1 MPPRSELPNPGASS
15 FSGASLLTVVIPAA
29 EPTELVAGDS
39 ALWTRDFS
47 SYPVTEGWTLAYRII
62 GPSATVGNPT
72 VAVANNVF
80 NVTVL
85 PAVTAAL
92 AILGDYTLMGYVT
105 SQDGTQRFTVYEGTL
120 LILPNPATATFTQI
134 QTHAQRMI
142 AACEAALEGR
152 LTNDVAS
159 YGREGTMVV
168 KLDVAEVRRTLGIYR
183 GIRWQEENEG
193 KAAPISVVRFSSP
206 SEGSAAEKLSWPGA
220 DQ

>member
-1 MPPRSELPNPGASS
+1 MPPCSELPNPGALS
-15 FSGASLLTVVIPAA
+15 FSGTRLLTVVVPAE
-29 EPTELVAGDS
+29 EPIELVAGDT

-47 SYPVTEGWTLAYRII
+47 SYPVSEGWILAYRFV

-85 PAVTAAL
+85 PAVTGAL
-92 AILGDYTLMGYVT
+92 AVLGDYTLMGYVT
-105 SQDGTQRFTVYEGTL
+105 SADATQRFTVFEGTVR
-120 LILPNPATATFTQI
+120 ILPNPATTTWTQI

-159 YGREGTMVV
+159 YGREGTMIV
-168 KLDVAEVRRTLGIYR
+168 KLDIREVRQTLGIYY
-183 GIRWQEENEG
+183 GIRWREENEG

-206 SEGSAAEKLSWPGA
+206 GEGSAAEKLSWPGA